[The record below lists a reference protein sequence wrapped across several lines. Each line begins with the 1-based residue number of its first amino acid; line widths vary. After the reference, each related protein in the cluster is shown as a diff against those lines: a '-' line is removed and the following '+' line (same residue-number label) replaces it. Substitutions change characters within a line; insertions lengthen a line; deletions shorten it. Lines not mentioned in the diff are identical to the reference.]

1 MKIRYSFTADTKDI
15 HIILR
20 DKLSRYEMKHNVGEA
35 FDSLNKALEKGE
47 NLGYVKSE
55 AYKLFEACQDL
66 SKELYEI
73 IEFIDSYHSSLES
86 KQRDDEPSEQGS
98 QEQII
103 RPASS
108 RKEIIEDI
116 GDSLTK
122 ISDFTR
128 SLKTIKVENDK

>member
-20 DKLSRYEMKHNVGEA
+20 DKLSRYEMKHNVGEV
-35 FDSLNKALEKGE
+35 FDSLNKALEKGG

-116 GDSLTK
+116 S
-122 ISDFTR
+122 
-128 SLKTIKVENDK
+128 